1 MAQLM
6 GQRQNYHA
14 YKKTKTTIAT
24 LFILENSLSA
34 SVLLGIDNAKGEVIS
49 VMDAD
54 GQHNPNDLITLYQ
67 MVKSSCDICI
77 GSRYIEG
84 ATGFSKHQKLRI
96 FASFLT
102 TLCSRTL
109 LNLTVSDPLSGFFA
123 CKRSL
128 IQKTRRKMN
137 AVGFKILL
145 ELLFY
150 NKNAVIRETP
160 IVFGERMHGNS
171 KANILILYQFV
182 CQVIALVTRIKS
194 PQFISFCLIGVGA
207 YFTHNC
213 AEYYFF
219 TNK

>member
-1 MAQLM
+1 MLKNTPEFD
-6 GQRQNYHA
+6 R
-14 YKKTKTTIAT
+14 
-24 LFILENSLSA
+24 F
-34 SVLLGIDNAKGEVIS
+34 
-49 VMDAD
+49 
-54 GQHNPNDLITLYQ
+54 
-67 MVKSSCDICI
+67 
-77 GSRYIEG
+77 
-84 ATGFSKHQKLRI
+84 
-96 FASFLT
+96 
-102 TLCSRTL
+102 
-109 LNLTVSDPLSGFFA
+109 DPLSGFFA

-194 PQFISFCLIGVGA
+194 PQFISFCLIGALGLISHIIVLNIIFSQTNSFIAAHSIGFLTASSQNYLLNKKFTFQSVNTKAVPVGLQWLLYLA
-207 YFTHNC
+207 VNAVSFTGNTGIATVIFKHSSLLNISSV
-213 AEYYFF
+213 AGVLLGVIWNFYLAKLIFS
-219 TNK
+219 KIR